1 MRKGSTVIVTGA
13 SEGIGR
19 ATAERLARDGATV
32 IMVAR
37 RAAQLD
43 AAAAVLRKA
52 GAAIETECMDVAD
65 TAALDRLIIGVA
77 ERHGRL
83 DGLVNNAARS
93 SQGLTVDA
101 TDDEWRK
108 TFAVNVDAPF
118 VATRAALRIMIP
130 QRAGSIVNIASTNGR
145 RAMTGMGA
153 YSATKAALIHFSK
166 VAAMEAAPH
175 GVRVNALAP
184 GMVMTPSNRAFFAD
198 RPEALAAVEA
208 TIPAQRGARPE
219 EIAGAIRFL
228 LSDDASFVNGV
239 CLDVDGGK
247 AAQLYMPF

>member
-1 MRKGSTVIVTGA
+1 MRKGSVVIVTGA

-19 ATAERLARDGATV
+19 ATAERLAQDGATV
-32 IMVAR
+32 VMVAR
-37 RAAQLD
+37 RAEQLD
-43 AAAAVLRKA
+43 ASAAVLREA
-52 GAAIETECMDVAD
+52 GGAIETECTDVAD

-108 TFAVNVDAPF
+108 TFAVNADAPF

-145 RAMTGMGA
+145 RAMTGMGV

-184 GMVMTPSNRAFFAD
+184 GMVMTPSNKAYFAEM
-198 RPEALAAVEA
+198 PEALAAVEA
-208 TIPAQRGARPE
+208 TIPARRGAQPE

-228 LSDDASFVNGV
+228 LSDDASFVNGI